1 MAPPEGAPA
10 AEDYLAREARARMQI
25 DEMLA
30 LAGWVVQ
37 DAGAVKL
44 SAGRGVAV
52 REFVLA
58 PGHGRADYLLFVDR
72 KPLGVLEA
80 KPEGTIL
87 SNVEPQRDDYAEG
100 MPDDLDVPI
109 EPLPFTY
116 MSTGTETRFKNGL
129 DPDARTRDVFA
140 VHRPETLADWA
151 AAYFDEPL
159 APTQRHRLQRLPDLE
174 TDSLWSAQID
184 AIRNLEISLAE
195 NRPRALIQMA
205 TGSGKTYTAA
215 NVAYRLIRY
224 GAAKRILFLVD
235 RANLGRQTLGEFQ
248 GFDVPG
254 AGHKFTELYNVQ
266 HLSSNTIDPVARV
279 TISTIQRLFSTLK
292 GEAELDEEL
301 DEESAYEALPDEQV
315 SVVYNPKV
323 PPETFDVVIVDECHR
338 SIFGLWRQVLDYFD
352 AFTIGLTATPNK
364 QAFGFFNQTLAMEYG
379 HEQAV
384 ADAVNVDFDVY
395 RISTEITA
403 HGSTVDAGLY
413 TYFRDRQTR
422 DKRWDRVDEEVTYG
436 ANALDRAVVAEDQ
449 IRTVVKTFRERLFTE
464 IFPGRTDVPKTLI
477 FAKDDSHADDILRI
491 VREEFAKGDEFACK
505 ITYKTTGRKPEELL
519 KSFRNSYFPR
529 VAVTVDMIATGTDV
543 KPLECVF
550 FMRAVKSRTFFEQM
564 KGRGVRVI
572 DAGDLKLVT
581 PDAPAKDRFVIVD
594 AVGVTETDLAET
606 VPLDRK
612 PTVALDKLFKRI
624 SYGNRDPEV
633 LSTIAGRL
641 ARLERRLTKADR
653 DEVESLAGTPLHEI
667 TSGIVAALDPD
678 IPEEEREQR
687 LDDAVSPL
695 AENPELRQR
704 LLDIRR
710 YYEQLID
717 EVSADELV
725 SAGYSRDATERARA
739 TVESFRQFIEDN
751 RDEIAALQILYGRPQ
766 SQRLTYREVKE
777 LANAIQ
783 RPPRA
788 WTPYTLWRAYEA
800 LDSSRVYGSGHRI
813 LTDLVQLVRFA
824 LEQEEEL
831 VPFPEVVRERHDA
844 WLLQQEN
851 AGRTFSAE
859 QLAWLGRIRDTI
871 ASSLGIT
878 RADLSGPGFAE
889 RGGLGKA
896 YELFGEQLD
905 ELLEELTREF
915 VA

>member
-1 MAPPEGAPA
+1 
-10 AEDYLAREARARMQI
+10 
-25 DEMLA
+25 
-30 LAGWVVQ
+30 
-37 DAGAVKL
+37 
-44 SAGRGVAV
+44 
-52 REFVLA
+52 
-58 PGHGRADYLLFVDR
+58 
-72 KPLGVLEA
+72 
-80 KPEGTIL
+80 
-87 SNVEPQRDDYAEG
+87 
-100 MPDDLDVPI
+100 
-109 EPLPFTY
+109 
-116 MSTGTETRFKNGL
+116 
-129 DPDARTRDVFA
+129 
-140 VHRPETLADWA
+140 
-151 AAYFDEPL
+151 
-159 APTQRHRLQRLPDLE
+159 
-174 TDSLWSAQID
+174 
-184 AIRNLEISLAE
+184 
-195 NRPRALIQMA
+195 
-205 TGSGKTYTAA
+205 
-215 NVAYRLIRY
+215 
-224 GAAKRILFLVD
+224 
-235 RANLGRQTLGEFQ
+235 
-248 GFDVPG
+248 
-254 AGHKFTELYNVQ
+254 
-266 HLSSNTIDPVARV
+266 
-279 TISTIQRLFSTLK
+279 
-292 GEAELDEEL
+292 
-301 DEESAYEALPDEQV
+301 
-315 SVVYNPKV
+315 
-323 PPETFDVVIVDECHR
+323 
-338 SIFGLWRQVLDYFD
+338 VLDYFD

-364 QAFGFFNQTLAMEYG
+364 QAFGFFNQNLVMEYG

-653 DEVESLAGTPLHEI
+653 EEVESLAGQSLQEI
-667 TSGIVAALDPD
+667 ASGIVAAIDPD
-678 IPEEEREQR
+678 AVPEDAPEEARTAL
-687 LDDAVSPL
+687 LDEAIAPL

-710 YYEQLID
+710 SYEQLLD

-725 SAGYSRDATERARA
+725 SAGFSRDATERARA
-739 TVESFRQFIEDN
+739 TVDSFRQFVEDN
-751 RDEIAALQILYGRPQ
+751 RDEIAALQILYSRPQ

-783 RPPRA
+783 RPP
-788 WTPYTLWRAYEA
+788 
-800 LDSSRVYGSGHRI
+800 
-813 LTDLVQLVRFA
+813 
-824 LEQEEEL
+824 
-831 VPFPEVVRERHDA
+831 
-844 WLLQQEN
+844 
-851 AGRTFSAE
+851 
-859 QLAWLGRIRDTI
+859 
-871 ASSLGIT
+871 
-878 RADLSGPGFAE
+878 
-889 RGGLGKA
+889 
-896 YELFGEQLD
+896 
-905 ELLEELTREF
+905 
-915 VA
+915 